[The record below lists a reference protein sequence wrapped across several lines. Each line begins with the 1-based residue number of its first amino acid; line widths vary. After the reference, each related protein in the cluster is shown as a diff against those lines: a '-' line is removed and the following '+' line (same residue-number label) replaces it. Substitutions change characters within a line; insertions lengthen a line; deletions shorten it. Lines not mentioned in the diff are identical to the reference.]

1 MSIKIRKQLVSS
13 RARTN
18 AGTNNRTSITVHET
32 ANTSRGANAAAHAN
46 LQSNGNAR
54 SASWHYQVDDREVV
68 QSFPDSVRCWHAGTA
83 TGNNSSIAIEICV
96 NSDGDYDKALA
107 NAAALVRD
115 LRAQYG
121 LGRNAVV
128 QHHNWS
134 GKNCPSRLRA
144 SGQWTQFVAST
155 DPDGKTK
162 PPAPGGNTD
171 QAASGGGRSV
181 SAMASEVIAGKHGNG
196 HTARRRSLGISAALY
211 EQVRAL
217 VNQRAGGGSSS
228 SSSGSSGGGKSVATM
243 ATEVINGQHGNGHA
257 TRRRS
262 LGVSASVYE
271 QVRALVNQRAGGGG
285 SPSGGGKSVDQMA
298 REVIAGR
305 HGNGH
310 ANRQRSL
317 GVNSAT
323 YQRVRAR
330 VNQLA

>member
-83 TGNNSSIAIEICV
+83 TGNNTSIAIEICV

-121 LGRNAVV
+121 LGRSAVV

-134 GKNCPSRLRA
+134 GKNCPSRLRT
-144 SGQWTQFVAST
+144 SGQWSQFVAST

-162 PPAPGGNTD
+162 PPAPGGNTG
-171 QAASGGGRSV
+171 QAAAGGGKSV

-211 EQVRAL
+211 EQVRAE
-217 VNQRAGGGSSS
+217 VNRRAGVSTPSAPARRPA
-228 SSSGSSGGGKSVATM
+228 GKSVATM
-243 ATEVINGQHGNGHA
+243 ASEVIDGQHGNGHA
-257 TRRRS
+257 NRRRS

-271 QVRALVNQRAGGGG
+271 QVRAEVNRRAGGG
-285 SPSGGGKSVDQMA
+285 SSRPAGKSVSQMA
-298 REVIAGR
+298 TEVLRGD

-310 ANRQRSL
+310 AQRRRSL
-317 GVNSAT
+317 GVNAAT
-323 YQRVRAR
+323 YAKVRQE
-330 VNQLA
+330 VNRRA